1 MAEINKVDNVA
12 KASIA
17 EINGVPVANIEAV
30 NNTPWTA
37 LPQPLVME
45 IDSAL
50 LTANAM
56 TLSLPSTGSYDF
68 DVDWGDG
75 TAIKTVTAYND
86 ANASHTYA
94 TAQKYTISL
103 QPNTPTGITE
113 YRWSLNTVIRL
124 AYTQII
130 SFGSVYVDIAEL
142 FYSCRNINWNTAT
155 AGIPNFLSTDDCI
168 RAFRDCDSLTAD
180 LSSWGTFSGNVSQIF
195 FLAKAGSSP
204 NLNFTYDSNGAGAP
218 NLSLA
223 FASSDYN
230 SPLSNWDVSNVQNLG
245 DAFSNA
251 QLFNQDL
258 GMWDVSSST
267 TAQNMF
273 SGARAFNQNLPNW
286 NTALMTRTDAM
297 FRDCVAFNG
306 TLTNWTLPNV
316 TTMQAMFQGCTVFNQ
331 PVNQFGITATTTNL
345 VFTFYN
351 ARAFDQN
358 VNLWDVSGV
367 TTFYRTFRGA
377 TAFRGGQISGW
388 NVSNGTVFR
397 GMFRSCLNFNENVS
411 SWNVSS
417 GTNFSYMFYDCPLV
431 NTDLRLWDV
440 RNGLTFDRMFMNSP
454 NMIFDL
460 SGWQLYSATN
470 LDYFANNNASGGGGG
485 FTDQQCEDAFVAWS
499 NDIATATNVSAL
511 FVWGSR
517 TYPIGGAM
525 QTATNKLTSAT
536 YSWTITGLT
545 FV

>member
-37 LPQPLVME
+37 VPQPLVME

-94 TAQKYTISL
+94 TAQKYTITL
-103 QPNTPTGITE
+103 QPNTPTGITK
-113 YRWSLNTVIRL
+113 YLWSLNTVIRL

-130 SFGSVYVDIAEL
+130 SFGSVYVEMRDL
-142 FYSCRNINWNTAT
+142 FDTCQNINWNTAT
-155 AGIPNFLSTDDCI
+155 AGIPNFLQTDDCF
-168 RAFRDCDSLTAD
+168 RAFKNCDSLTAD
-180 LSSWGTFSGNVSQIF
+180 LSSWGPFSGNTSQIF
-195 FLAKAGSSP
+195 FLSNGGTSP
-204 NLNFTYDSNGAGAP
+204 NLNFPYDSNGAGSP
-218 NLSLA
+218 TLSLA
-223 FASSDYN
+223 FASSNYN
-230 SPLSNWDVSNVQNLG
+230 SPLSNWDVSNISIMQ
-245 DAFSNA
+245 DCFSNA

-258 GMWDVSSST
+258 GMWDVSSCT
-267 TAQNMF
+267 NAQNMF
-273 SGARAFNQNLPNW
+273 SGCVDFNQNLPNW
-286 NTALMTRTDAM
+286 NTANMTRTDGM
-297 FRDCVAFNG
+297 FRNCLDFNG

-331 PVNQFGITATTTNL
+331 PVNQFGITTTTTNL
-345 VFTFYN
+345 AFTFYN

-397 GMFRSCLNFNENVS
+397 GMFRSNTNFNENVS
-411 SWNVSS
+411 SWNVSL
-417 GTNFSYMFYDCPLV
+417 GTNFSYMFYDCPLA

-440 RNGLTFDRMFMNSP
+440 RNGLTFNNMFMNSP
-454 NMIFDL
+454 NMSFDISL
-460 SGWQLYSATN
+460 WQLYSATN
-470 LDYFANNNASGGGGG
+470 LNSFANNGSGS
-485 FTDQQCEDAFVAWS
+485 FTDQQCEDAFVTWS
-499 NDIATATNVSAL
+499 NDVATATNVSATL
-511 FVWGSR
+511 IWGNR